1 MSGKPQVG
9 DRKRR
14 RKWLRPLLAP
24 VRPARHA
31 PFQVPS
37 DGQAAP
43 YKMVFH
49 LHTNYSDDGNYSP
62 AELLEEADRRQI
74 TCLAVTDHDTME
86 GARRVAEIAPDHIR
100 VIPGQEIST
109 ADGHVIGLFLDEEIP
124 PGLSAWK
131 TAQRIR
137 RQGGLV
143 IVPHPFNT
151 MFDCSLRRV
160 VYDLLG
166 LIDAVEV
173 FNAQNLSP
181 LPNRKALAFA
191 RANGLPAIVGGD
203 VHHRGYLDSAYQWL
217 PRFEGPGSLLKSLQ
231 KAHFVARR
239 HPLSYFVRSANV
251 FAHGKLGRRL
261 PGGYGVNCT
270 TGRGHAAKPAL
281 SLPKSL
287 IAD

>member
-1 MSGKPQVG
+1 
-9 DRKRR
+9 
-14 RKWLRPLLAP
+14 
-24 VRPARHA
+24 
-31 PFQVPS
+31 
-37 DGQAAP
+37 
-43 YKMVFH
+43 MVFH
-49 LHTNYSDDGNYSP
+49 LHTNFSDDGNLSA
-62 AELLEEADRRQI
+62 AELLAEADRRQV

-100 VIPGQEIST
+100 VIRGQEVST
-109 ADGHVIGLFLDEEIP
+109 ADGHVIGLFLKDEIP
-124 PGLSAWK
+124 SGLAAWE

-151 MFDCSLRRV
+151 MFDCSLRNA
-160 VYDLLG
+160 VYDLIG

-173 FNAQNLSP
+173 FNAQNISP
-181 LPNRKALAFA
+181 IPNRKAMAFA
-191 RANGLPAIVGGD
+191 RAYGLPAIIGGD

-217 PRFEGPGSLLKSLQ
+217 PAFEGPTSFLENLQ

-239 HPLSYFVRSANV
+239 HPLAYFVRSANV
-251 FAHGKLGRRL
+251 CARGKLGWRM

-270 TGRGHAAKPAL
+270 KSRAHVAKPAIT
-281 SLPKSL
+281 LPNSL